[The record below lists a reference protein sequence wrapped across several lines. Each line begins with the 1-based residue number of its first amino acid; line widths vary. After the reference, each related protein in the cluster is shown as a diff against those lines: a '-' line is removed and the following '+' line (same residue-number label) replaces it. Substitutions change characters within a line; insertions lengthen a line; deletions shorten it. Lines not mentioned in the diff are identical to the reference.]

1 MDKELYHPYVNKDGK
16 RVNGTAS
23 LLHYIFSV
31 KNGLSDYH
39 DEIGVAYIKAFVKNV
54 SADVNVELARQ
65 AKKINSK
72 LSHKY
77 NKSGVTGSSLIFY
90 PI

>member
-1 MDKELYHPYVNKDGK
+1 MDKELYHPYVNKDGN

-39 DEIGVAYIKAFVKNV
+39 DEIGEAYIKAFVKNV
-54 SADVNVELARQ
+54 SADVNAELARQ
-65 AKKINSK
+65 AKKDKFKVIS
-72 LSHKY
+72 
-77 NKSGVTGSSLIFY
+77 
-90 PI
+90 